1 MVRGQIEKER
11 SIPVEF
17 IFPIA
22 VLAVVFGFLGMWIA
36 LQKRRE
42 QQEGFILGLLFGPLG
57 VLIEA
62 VLPTIA
68 EPTSPQPQRALTG
81 EELERRREQRRR
93 HEALLEAQRLAAER
107 ELEEWR
113 KAREETLRRE
123 AEARERY
130 IRETKAALV
139 QGFRTL
145 WLSLPDWLK
154 MTAVGLVLGLVL
166 CTPFY
171 FYWPKPFT
179 PPPTG
184 EPVISKTKSV
194 APSPAPQPPIQEKEA
209 QARAELERDK
219 QYRSEESRSRILARI
234 PPLLKPVEEDRPLD
248 EVDLKA
254 REYEKAG
261 DFENAAICY
270 KVLIEENPDTPQAKR
285 AVEKLSKWGKQ

>member
-1 MVRGQIEKER
+1 MEM
-11 SIPVEF
+11 

-36 LQKRRE
+36 VQKRRE

-68 EPTSPQPQRALTG
+68 EPTSAQPQRAPT
-81 EELERRREQRRR
+81 EEDLERIRELRRR
-93 HEALLEAQRLAAER
+93 DEANRLAAER
-107 ELEEWR
+107 VLEERR
-113 KAREETLRRE
+113 KAREETLRKE

-130 IRETKAALV
+130 IRETISTIV
-139 QGFRTL
+139 QGIRAL
-145 WLSLPDWLK
+145 RLSLPDWVK

-194 APSPAPQPPIQEKEA
+194 APSPAPQPPIQEKET
-209 QARAELERDK
+209 QYRAELERDK
-219 QYRSEESRSRILARI
+219 QHRPEESSSRILART
-234 PPLLKPVEEDRPLD
+234 PPQPKPVEEDRPLD
-248 EVDLKA
+248 EVDVKG

-270 KVLIEENPDTPQAKR
+270 RVLIEENPDTPQAKR
-285 AVEKLSKWGKQ
+285 GVEKLSQWGKR